1 MLAALALPLAASGAA
16 WGSGEAERPGEH
28 PERSPQTDRPP
39 ECRCAPLTLDEYFGG
54 ADEVVLAT
62 LARAEEGDAA
72 DADGADAE
80 GAGAGTVHLHLV
92 LAERPWKRAA
102 GGVDAGG
109 AGAGALQ
116 VGDTVRYR
124 TAASTATCGVPVV
137 VGATYVAFA
146 FEEPVL
152 PGAADVSGAEA
163 PVPSSP
169 RPALR
174 IDSCSGTRIYRLPGQ
189 ADPEGFRDVPGRLVP
204 SRLDALGGA
213 VVLRDV
219 VERMPDADDPANG
232 SLVGLLDLKALAHGG
247 VVPVHSRLPEN
258 VTADTAPAA
267 PTDAPIAAPP
277 GLPVLDTVRSYA
289 DVVSR
294 EVGYEVGAAVVLARV
309 AGWSRVRLADGRAG
323 WVAPADAGTFFPYEE
338 LPVRRL
344 AYLTGSWSGYLWPDP
359 GAGIPVRSARKGTEP
374 REEYAVEVRESRVV
388 GDLVWF
394 RVALYEEGP
403 CEGGDPGFEAGG
415 WVPGYGADG
424 DPTAW
429 YYSRG
434 C

>member
-1 MLAALALPLAASGAA
+1 MRGRGLLVLAALALPLAASTSTSTAT
-16 WGSGEAERPGEH
+16 RPGE
-28 PERSPQTDRPP
+28 PSERPP
-39 ECRCAPLTLDEYFGG
+39 ASLEPRECRCAPRTLDAYFAG

-62 LARAEEGDAA
+62 LARAESGDTT
-72 DADGADAE
+72 G
-80 GAGAGTVHLHLV
+80 GSAGSVALHLV
-92 LAERPWKRAA
+92 LAERPWKRA
-102 GGVDAGG
+102 GPRS
-109 AGAGALQ
+109 LE

-124 TAASTATCGVPVV
+124 TASSTAACGVPVV

-146 FEEPVL
+146 FEDATGGEGAPVL
-152 PGAADVSGAEA
+152 RVDT
-163 PVPSSP
+163 
-169 RPALR
+169 
-174 IDSCSGTRIYRLPGQ
+174 CSGTRIYRLPGQ
-189 ADPEGFRDVPGRLVP
+189 GDLEGFQDVPGRFVP

-213 VVLRDV
+213 AVLRDV

-232 SLVGLLDLKALAHGG
+232 TLVGLLDLKALAHGG
-247 VVPVHSRLPEN
+247 VVPVHSRLPED

-267 PTDAPIAAPP
+267 PTDALAAAPP

-309 AGWSRVRLADGRAG
+309 AGWSRVRLADGRTG

-359 GAGIPVRSARKGTEP
+359 GAGIPARSARKGTEP
-374 REEYAVEVRESRVV
+374 REEYAVEVRESLVV

-424 DPTAW
+424 KPTAW

>member
-1 MLAALALPLAASGAA
+1 VRGRGLLVLAALALPLTASTSTGA
-16 WGSGEAERPGEH
+16 SGEAERPGERQ
-28 PERSPQTDRPP
+28 ERSSPTDSPP
-39 ECRCAPLTLDEYFGG
+39 ECRCVPRTLDEYFAG

-62 LARAEEGDAA
+62 LARAEESGDT
-72 DADGADAE
+72 
-80 GAGAGTVHLHLV
+80 AGGSAGSVLLHLV
-92 LAERPWKRAA
+92 LAERPWKRA
-102 GGVDAGG
+102 GTRS
-109 AGAGALQ
+109 LE

-137 VGATYVAFA
+137 VGATYAAFA
-146 FEEPVL
+146 FDDE
-152 PGAADVSGAEA
+152 AADAE
-163 PVPSSP
+163 

-174 IDSCSGTRIYRLPGQ
+174 VDTCSGTRIYRLPGQ
-189 ADPEGFRDVPGRLVP
+189 SDPEGFQDVPGRFVP

-213 VVLRDV
+213 AVLGEV
-219 VERMPDADDPANG
+219 TERMPDADDPANG
-232 SLVGLLDLKALAHGG
+232 TLVGLLDLKALAHGG
-247 VVPVHSRLPEN
+247 YVRVHARLPED
-258 VTADTAPAA
+258 VTADTEPPA
-267 PTDAPIAAPP
+267 PTEVLAAAPP

-359 GAGIPVRSARKGTEP
+359 GAGIPVRSTRKGTEP
-374 REEYAVEVRESRVV
+374 REEYAVEVRESRIV

-415 WVPGYGADG
+415 WVPGYGTDG
-424 DPTAW
+424 EPTVW